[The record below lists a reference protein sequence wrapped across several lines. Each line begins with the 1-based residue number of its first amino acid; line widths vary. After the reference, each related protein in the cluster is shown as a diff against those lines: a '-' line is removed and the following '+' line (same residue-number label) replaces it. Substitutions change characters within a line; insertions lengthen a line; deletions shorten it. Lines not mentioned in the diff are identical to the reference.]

1 MSSAGNFK
9 VLHVLGMETGAAI
22 HVSGAVSVTGHQ
34 YLHVVHYDIWNT
46 MMILQDYILW
56 FVHGANLMF

>member
-9 VLHVLGMETGAAI
+9 VLHALGMEAGAAI

-34 YLHVVHYDIWNT
+34 YLHVVHYIYG
-46 MMILQDYILW
+46 ILR
-56 FVHGANLMF
+56 

>member
-1 MSSAGNFK
+1 M
-9 VLHVLGMETGAAI
+9 VLHALGMEAGAAI

-34 YLHVVHYDIWNT
+34 YLHVVHYDIWHT